1 MTLRGPLANIQPMPE
16 LLQPDTPDFPR
27 VSKQARAIYRLLYEH
42 QNQPLT
48 MLEIREMTEA
58 ELGPQEQLDRRR
70 RELNRYFKI
79 VKVAGSSHQK
89 RRSRVAMPPGSHR
102 LTSPH
107 AMAGRGRCRWAGCP
121 ADGPF
126 QSSARERGRRSSTCA
141 QENHGSVP

>member
-1 MTLRGPLANIQPMPE
+1 MPE

-48 MLEIREMTEA
+48 MPELREMTDL

-70 RELNRYFKI
+70 RELNRHFKI

-89 RRSRVAMPPGSHR
+89 PSGDAAWIAP
-102 LTSPH
+102 
-107 AMAGRGRCRWAGCP
+107 AGKPARDGRP
-121 ADGPF
+121 
-126 QSSARERGRRSSTCA
+126 
-141 QENHGSVP
+141 

>member
-1 MTLRGPLANIQPMPE
+1 MRLCGEVTLRGPSANIQAMPE

-58 ELGPQEQLDRRR
+58 EPGPQEQLDRRR

-89 RRSRVAMPPGSHR
+89 PSGDAAWIAPTDRPPR
-102 LTSPH
+102 D
-107 AMAGRGRCRWAGCP
+107 GRP
-121 ADGPF
+121 
-126 QSSARERGRRSSTCA
+126 
-141 QENHGSVP
+141 

>member
-1 MTLRGPLANIQPMPE
+1 MTLRGPPANIQAMPE

-48 MLEIREMTEA
+48 MPELREMTDL

-70 RELNRYFKI
+70 RELNRHFKI

-89 RRSRVAMPPGSHR
+89 PSGDAAWIAP
-102 LTSPH
+102 
-107 AMAGRGRCRWAGCP
+107 AGKPARDGRP
-121 ADGPF
+121 
-126 QSSARERGRRSSTCA
+126 
-141 QENHGSVP
+141 

>member
-1 MTLRGPLANIQPMPE
+1 MTLRGPPANIQPMPE

-48 MLEIREMTEA
+48 MLEIKEMTEA

-89 RRSRVAMPPGSHR
+89 PSGDAAWIAPTDKPPR
-102 LTSPH
+102 
-107 AMAGRGRCRWAGCP
+107 
-121 ADGPF
+121 DGWP
-126 QSSARERGRRSSTCA
+126 
-141 QENHGSVP
+141 

>member
-1 MTLRGPLANIQPMPE
+1 MTAPNPPGMHRYPVGGSPATWYEIWDGPSANIQAMPE

-42 QNQPLT
+42 QNQSLT

-89 RRSRVAMPPGSHR
+89 PSGDAAWIAPTDRPPR
-102 LTSPH
+102 D
-107 AMAGRGRCRWAGCP
+107 GRP
-121 ADGPF
+121 
-126 QSSARERGRRSSTCA
+126 
-141 QENHGSVP
+141 